1 MGLYKVKNKITGRTL
16 EVSESVYR
24 AHCLGKKQF
33 DLLSEPKVEEAEEG
47 ETEGADTE
55 EVDAETLA
63 DKTVADL
70 QEMARDLGVTYAGKV
85 KADLVADLEE
95 ALQ

>member
-33 DLLSEPKVEEAEEG
+33 DLLSEPKAE
-47 ETEGADTE
+47 ETEGADND

-70 QEMARDLGVTYAGKV
+70 QEMAKDLGVTYAGKV

>member
-33 DLLSEPKVEEAEEG
+33 DLLSEPKVEETEDG
-47 ETEGADTE
+47 ETEGAGAE
-55 EVDAETLA
+55 EADAETLA

-70 QEMARDLGVTYAGKV
+70 QEMARDLGVAYAGKV

>member
-1 MGLYKVKNKITGRTL
+1 MGLYKVRNKITNRTL

-24 AHCLGKKQF
+24 AHCLGKQQF
-33 DLLSEPKVEEAEEG
+33 DLLSEPKVEEP
-47 ETEGADTE
+47 EGADNDE
-55 EVDAETLA
+55 ADAETLA

-70 QEMARDLGVTYAGKV
+70 QEMAKDLGVTYAGKV

>member
-33 DLLSEPKVEEAEEG
+33 DLLSEPKAE
-47 ETEGADTE
+47 ETEGADND

-70 QEMARDLGVTYAGKV
+70 QEMAKDLGVAYAGKV

-95 ALQ
+95 AL

>member
-33 DLLSEPKVEEAEEG
+33 DLLSEPKAE
-47 ETEGADTE
+47 ETEGADND

-70 QEMARDLGVTYAGKV
+70 QEMAKDLGVAYAGKV

>member
-33 DLLSEPKVEEAEEG
+33 DLLSEPKAEETEEG
-47 ETEGADTE
+47 DPEGAGTE
-55 EVDAETLA
+55 EGDAETLA
-63 DKTVADL
+63 DKKVAEL
-70 QEMARDLGVTYAGKV
+70 QEMAKDLGVTYAGKV